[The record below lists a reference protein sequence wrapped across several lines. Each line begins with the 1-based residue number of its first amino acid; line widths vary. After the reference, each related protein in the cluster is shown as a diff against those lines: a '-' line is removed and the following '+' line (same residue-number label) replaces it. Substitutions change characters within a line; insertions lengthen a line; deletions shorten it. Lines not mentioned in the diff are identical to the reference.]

1 MRPRATASTG
11 HSNLSLPIYCLH
23 YISYLL
29 PSQLKN
35 TVLVL
40 IINGLLPSVKNFRFF
55 VQFDFH
61 DLFLLQLIGKLKRK
75 SSTIRHICK
84 KKIDQVAFSENVIS
98 TENAACEMG
107 EGRVPTIYVNER
119 NWSKLDETA
128 RDFLIKEGYDPQYG
142 ARPMRRAVEKNIED
156 PLAEHLLRG
165 DIKEGDTVKAL
176 CEPNA
181 KMLKFISLGEVTPE
195 AAGASASGAGI

>member
-40 IINGLLPSVKNFRFF
+40 IINGLIPSVKNFRFF
-55 VQFDFH
+55 VQFDFR
-61 DLFLLQLIGKLKRK
+61 DLFLLQLIGKFKRK

-84 KKIDQVAFSENVIS
+84 KKNWLSQLLFLFYFLSIILNSSERRRKIFACKKIG
-98 TENAACEMG
+98 TEYYYLHSF
-107 EGRVPTIYVNER
+107 IYLFIHYFYFNEAQCCR
-119 NWSKLDETA
+119 LKLHIIA
-128 RDFLIKEGYDPQYG
+128 LI
-142 ARPMRRAVEKNIED
+142 
-156 PLAEHLLRG
+156 
-165 DIKEGDTVKAL
+165 
-176 CEPNA
+176 
-181 KMLKFISLGEVTPE
+181 
-195 AAGASASGAGI
+195 